1 MLVLQLCHLPC
12 GHTASVLI
20 NKITT
25 MDPRSPLRIEPWL
38 SDFRHV
44 KLISY
49 RTDTTAESDTRS
61 D

>member
-38 SDFRHV
+38 SDF
-44 KLISY
+44 
-49 RTDTTAESDTRS
+49 
-61 D
+61 